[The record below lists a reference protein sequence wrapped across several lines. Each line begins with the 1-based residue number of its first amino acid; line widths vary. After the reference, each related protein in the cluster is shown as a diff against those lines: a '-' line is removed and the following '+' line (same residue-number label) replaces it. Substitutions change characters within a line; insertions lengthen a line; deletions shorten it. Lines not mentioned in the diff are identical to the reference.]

1 MWGETPV
8 ADAPGAADAPRG
20 APEAS
25 RRALTAAYGVGFTG
39 NGVGMML
46 KVIIPLWAIELNFT
60 ATEIGI
66 AIGLAALLPFLLSIH
81 GGVLMDRLGTR
92 RVTMVYAVTTALVC
106 PLYPIFP
113 TFAAVVAFQLITGL
127 TSNMVWVG
135 AQSLIV
141 RFTKGTTT
149 LIARFS
155 VAARCGTLIAPVL
168 IGAIWDLAGAWGA
181 FLFVG
186 AAGTLVIGALVMVP
200 GSEEDAP
207 GRPKP
212 ALGDL
217 IPKWRDYVRAFSLIA
232 IPAVAF
238 VVAMTALR
246 ISSTGIQTSFYV
258 VYLKEIGL
266 IGTLI
271 GVLISVSEGAGLAG
285 AFMAGWW
292 ERFIKPHWVF
302 VIFAA
307 MSLFCVTITPGLGG
321 IFVLLLLA
329 TAGRGYA
336 QGLSQP
342 VMFGILARAV
352 DPALQGTAIGLRTTS
367 NRFATVV
374 VPLIMGF
381 VADAVGIEQSFYVIG
396 GFLIV
401 CCGIVALFIKR
412 IADFRT

>member
-1 MWGETPV
+1 M
-8 ADAPGAADAPRG
+8 AQAPGAADPVEG
-20 APEAS
+20 VPEVS
-25 RRALTAAYGVGFTG
+25 TRAIYAAYGVGFTG

-60 ATEIGI
+60 ASEIGI
-66 AIGLAALLPFLLSIH
+66 AIGMAALLPFFFSIH

-106 PLYPIFP
+106 PLYPMFP
-113 TFAAVVAFQLITGL
+113 SFAAVILFQLITGL

-135 AQSLIV
+135 AQTLIV
-141 RFTKGTTT
+141 RFTRGKTT

-155 VAARCGTLIAPVL
+155 VAARCGTLSAPVL

-181 FLFVG
+181 FAFVG
-186 AAGTLVIGALVMVP
+186 AAGSLVIGTLVMVP
-200 GSEEDAP
+200 GAAEDAP
-207 GRPKP
+207 EGAKP

-217 IPKWRDYVRAFSLIA
+217 IPKWRDYTSAFSLIA

-238 VVAMTALR
+238 VVVMSALR

-258 VYLKEIGL
+258 VYLNEIGL

-271 GVLISVSEGAGLAG
+271 GVLISMSEGAGLAG

-292 ERFIKPHWVF
+292 ERFVPPHWVF
-302 VIFAA
+302 VIFTAVT
-307 MSLFCVTITPGLGG
+307 LFCVTITPGLGG

-352 DPALQGTAIGLRTTS
+352 DPSLQGTAIGLRTTS

-381 VADAVGIEQSFYVIG
+381 VADAVGIEQSFYIMG
-396 GFLIV
+396 GFLMV
-401 CCGIVALFIKR
+401 CCVIVALFVQR
-412 IADFRT
+412 IPDFRT

>member
-1 MWGETPV
+1 V
-8 ADAPGAADAPRG
+8 AEAPGAANADEGADEG

-25 RRALTAAYGVGFTG
+25 TRAIYAAYGVGFTG

-66 AIGLAALLPFLLSIH
+66 AIGLSALLPFLLSIH
-81 GGVLMDRLGTR
+81 GGVLMDRLGAR

-106 PLYPIFP
+106 PLYPVFP
-113 TFAAVVAFQLITGL
+113 FFAAVVLFQLITGL

-141 RFTKGTTT
+141 RFTKGKTT

-155 VAARCGTLIAPVL
+155 VAARCGTLSAPVL
-168 IGAIWDLAGAWGA
+168 IGVIWDLAGAWGA
-181 FLFVG
+181 FFFVG
-186 AAGTLVIGALVMVP
+186 AAGTLVLVALVMVP
-200 GSEEDAP
+200 SADEDIPEGAAP
-207 GRPKP
+207 N
-212 ALGDL
+212 LGDL
-217 IPKWRDYVRAFSLIA
+217 IPRWRDYVSAFSLIA

-246 ISSTGIQTSFYV
+246 ISSSGIQTSFYV
-258 VYLKEIGL
+258 VYLNEIGL

-271 GVLISVSEGAGLAG
+271 GVLIGMSEAAGLLG
-285 AFMAGWW
+285 AYMAGWW
-292 ERFIKPHWVF
+292 ERFIQPHWVF
-302 VIFAA
+302 VIFAT

-352 DPALQGTAIGLRTTS
+352 DPALQGTSIGLRTTS

-374 VPLIMGF
+374 VPLIMGV

-396 GFLIV
+396 GFLIA
-401 CCGIVALFIKR
+401 CCGIVALFVNR
-412 IADFRT
+412 IPDFKT

>member
-1 MWGETPV
+1 M
-8 ADAPGAADAPRG
+8 AQAPGAADPDEG

-25 RRALTAAYGVGFTG
+25 ARALYAAYGVGLTG
-39 NGVGMML
+39 NGVAMML
-46 KVIIPLWAIELNFT
+46 KVIIPLWAIQLNFT

-66 AIGLAALLPFLLSIH
+66 AIGLSALLPFLFSIH

-92 RVTMVYAVTTALVC
+92 RVTMVYAVTNALMC
-106 PLYPIFP
+106 PLYPMFP
-113 TFAAVVAFQLITGL
+113 SFAAVVMLQLITGL

-135 AQSLIV
+135 AQTLIV
-141 RFTKGTTT
+141 RFTKGKTT

-155 VAARCGTLIAPVL
+155 VAARCGTLSAPVL

-181 FLFVG
+181 FAFVG
-186 AAGTLVIGALVMVP
+186 AAGTLVVVALLMVP
-200 GSEEDAP
+200 GAEEDAP
-207 GRPKP
+207 EGAKP

-217 IPKWRDYVRAFSLIA
+217 IPKWRDYTSAFSLIA

-238 VVAMTALR
+238 VVVMSALR
-246 ISSTGIQTSFYV
+246 ISSSGIQTSFYV
-258 VYLKEIGL
+258 VYLNEIGL
-266 IGTLI
+266 SGTLI
-271 GVLISVSEGAGLAG
+271 GVLISVSEGAGLGG

-292 ERFIKPHWVF
+292 ERFIRPHWVF

-307 MSLFCVTITPGLGG
+307 MSIVCVTMTPGLGG

-342 VMFGILARAV
+342 VMFGILSRAV
-352 DPALQGTAIGLRTTS
+352 NPALQGTAIGLRTTS

-381 VADAVGIEQSFYVIG
+381 VTDAVGIEQSFYVIG
-396 GFLIV
+396 GILMV
-401 CCGIVALFIKR
+401 SCGFVALFVKR
-412 IADFRT
+412 IPDFRT